1 MNLEA
6 SSFAKVQHVL
16 HMELAVHAFHM
27 LAKINVYVYFKHA
40 PSNKVRSQPAIFA
53 VVAPA

>member
-1 MNLEA
+1 MNLGA

-16 HMELAVHAFHM
+16 HMELAAHAFHM
-27 LAKINVYVYFKHA
+27 LTKINMYVYFEHA
-40 PSNKVRSQPAIFA
+40 PSNKVRSQPAILA